1 MRHPTRQMNRNA
13 ARFATSLLIGCW
25 LLYDLDAA
33 ADECLARSG
42 IRRLIIK
49 EDG

>member
-1 MRHPTRQMNRNA
+1 MANEPESA
-13 ARFATSLLIGCW
+13 CFATSLLIGCW

-33 ADECLARSG
+33 GDERLGRSG